1 MCLSLFH
8 RHAARWP
15 VVEVLSQNSIKNLF
29 EVSTVLMTNDGPSY
43 HFAYYCSGHGFGH
56 ATRVVAITAGL
67 ISRRHRVSIV
77 SSASECRVKDSHA
90 QASYRFAIFEPTV
103 VQPKAYDVDRLATFN
118 NLHTFL
124 SHQRQSVI
132 EQEREWLLEQRVD
145 CVIIDAPFLPC
156 AAASQANIP
165 SVIISNFTFDSC
177 YSYLA
182 AFDGEEG
189 SQRSIETKKLNEL
202 VAITVDDYSQAELLL
217 RLPGAIPIPGY
228 QATTWID
235 DRTGTFTAEIDCK
248 LARPKESSTRKKKV
262 IDMPLIVRPLTKSA
276 YDPQSKLTLL
286 SALGVPTDLLKAET
300 KILLVSFGGQII
312 PSPRP
317 PTSTDCPTSSQ
328 TSLLSLLPPGWIA
341 IICGLP
347 PTSRPQDIPDGFFS
361 IANSKFNYVPDLTAI
376 ADVVWEN
383 WDMVPAVKS
392 SPQKHHSSVM
402 FVEEYGLKRLMKE
415 TNTINVEMSIK
426 EFEDG
431 RWASFILLADD
442 LKKQQLQQID
452 HQESDLLTH
461 FVNDNQN
468 QKPVDV
474 VIDHLENFLL
484 QKTDSIKQSSS

>member
-1 MCLSLFH
+1 
-8 RHAARWP
+8 
-15 VVEVLSQNSIKNLF
+15 
-29 EVSTVLMTNDGPSY
+29 MTNDGPSY

-77 SSASECRVKDSHA
+77 SSASESVFEDVVKDSHA

-202 VAITVDDYSQAELLL
+202 VAITVDDYSKAELLL
-217 RLPGAIPIPGY
+217 RLPGAIPIPGFDDHIELP
-228 QATTWID
+228 ATTWID

-317 PTSTDCPTSSQ
+317 PTSTDCPTSSPTQ
-328 TSLLSLLPPGWIA
+328 PPLSLLPPGWIA

-376 ADVVWEN
+376 ADVVLGKLGYGTCSEVIATKTPFIS
-383 WDMVPAVKS
+383 VPRK
-392 SPQKHHSSVM
+392 M

>member
-1 MCLSLFH
+1 
-8 RHAARWP
+8 
-15 VVEVLSQNSIKNLF
+15 
-29 EVSTVLMTNDGPSY
+29 MTNDGPSY

-77 SSASECRVKDSHA
+77 SSASESVFEDVVKDSHA

-103 VQPKAYDVDRLATFN
+103 VQPKAYD
-118 NLHTFL
+118 
-124 SHQRQSVI
+124 RQSVI

-189 SQRSIETKKLNEL
+189 T
-202 VAITVDDYSQAELLL
+202 ELLL
-217 RLPGAIPIPGY
+217 RLPGAIPIPGFDDHIELP
-228 QATTWID
+228 ATTWID

-262 IDMPLIVRPLTKSA
+262 IDMPLIP
-276 YDPQSKLTLL
+276 PQ
-286 SALGVPTDLLKAET
+286 
-300 KILLVSFGGQII
+300 
-312 PSPRP
+312 
-317 PTSTDCPTSSQ
+317 
-328 TSLLSLLPPGWIA
+328 SLLPPGWIA

-376 ADVVWEN
+376 ADVVLGK
-383 WDMVPAVKS
+383 WDMEPAVKS
-392 SPQKHHSSVM
+392 LPQKHHSSVTGKM

-442 LKKQQLQQID
+442 LKNNNCSK
-452 HQESDLLTH
+452 
-461 FVNDNQN
+461 
-468 QKPVDV
+468 
-474 VIDHLENFLL
+474 
-484 QKTDSIKQSSS
+484 

>member
-1 MCLSLFH
+1 
-8 RHAARWP
+8 
-15 VVEVLSQNSIKNLF
+15 
-29 EVSTVLMTNDGPSY
+29 MTNDGPSY

-77 SSASECRVKDSHA
+77 SSASESVFEDVVKDSHA

-156 AAASQANIP
+156 TEVKCRSKSSEHPLGDHQQLYIRFVLLVSR
-165 SVIISNFTFDSC
+165 SVRWR
-177 YSYLA
+177 
-182 AFDGEEG
+182 EG

-202 VAITVDDYSQAELLL
+202 VAITVDDYSKAELLL
-217 RLPGAIPIPGY
+217 RLPGAIPIPGFDDHIELP
-228 QATTWID
+228 ATTWID

-262 IDMPLIVRPLTKSA
+262 IDMPLIVQQA
-276 YDPQSKLTLL
+276 DTLER
-286 SALGVPTDLLKAET
+286 SGGSHDLLKAET

-317 PTSTDCPTSSQ
+317 PTSTDCPTSSP

-347 PTSRPQDIPDGFFS
+347 PTSRPKTFPMAS
-361 IANSKFNYVPDLTAI
+361 SLSLTPSLTMFLI
-376 ADVVWEN
+376 SPLLLMSSWEN